1 MKTILSY
8 VMLVIFILGS
18 NQLLAQT
25 SANVEFLTGGTGW
38 TMTGAF
44 RSVNYGGALSGNYVY
59 MGAGF
64 GDQHDVISQSITGLT
79 IGQEYRLTF
88 YASVGCGSPC
98 SGTDF
103 NVSIDNTTMLDIV
116 NTGFGWTRYDVNFVA
131 TATSQV
137 VSFTGYNDP
146 ASSALSNVSITT
158 YPPPYFSEIT
168 NTQQSLLDATIAR
181 RNTIDQNLVHIE
193 QVGSDAIVDIQQTGN
208 KNMVAGIGAVAM
220 PIQGDGNSVVIRQ
233 GNLSNPFGRNL
244 IEANVYGYYNY
255 LILDQG
261 QSSLDYGGH
270 VQNISVSGDNNLMTT
285 DQRNSGIYGHFL
297 SSTILGNYNTQTIS
311 QSGNA
316 IKRTFS
322 AVTGN
327 ANTLSAYQDGL
338 GEHYMSVV
346 ATGNGNTALVTQT
359 GNTRNAATISLINA
373 GAPASVTLDQSGG
386 QTYSIER
393 SCSTSCG
400 AVIVSQ

>member
-25 SANVEFLTGGTGW
+25 
-38 TMTGAF
+38 
-44 RSVNYGGALSGNYVY
+44 
-59 MGAGF
+59 
-64 GDQHDVISQSITGLT
+64 I
-79 IGQEYRLTF
+79 
-88 YASVGCGSPC
+88 
-98 SGTDF
+98 
-103 NVSIDNTTMLDIV
+103 
-116 NTGFGWTRYDVNFVA
+116 
-131 TATSQV
+131 
-137 VSFTGYNDP
+137 
-146 ASSALSNVSITT
+146 
-158 YPPPYFSEIT
+158 
-168 NTQQSLLDATIAR
+168 TQQSLLDATIAR

-327 ANTLSAYQDGL
+327 ANTLRAYQDGL